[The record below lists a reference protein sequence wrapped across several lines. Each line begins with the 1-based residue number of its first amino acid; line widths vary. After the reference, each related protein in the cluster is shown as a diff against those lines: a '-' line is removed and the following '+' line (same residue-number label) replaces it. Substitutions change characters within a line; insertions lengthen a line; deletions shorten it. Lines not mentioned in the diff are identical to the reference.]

1 MALSV
6 KGRRRRGMENMNNCL
21 QRALSVVRENNPRCL
36 MGLLLLKELKGDG
49 EKNLRPC
56 SASTD
61 LDEENNVQHTRV
73 QTGQV
78 LQHEGLEDLTHKH
91 TSNITVSM
99 T

>member
-1 MALSV
+1 
-6 KGRRRRGMENMNNCL
+6 MENMNNCL
-21 QRALSVVRENNPRCL
+21 QRALSVGRENNLRCF
-36 MGLLLLKELKGDG
+36 MELLLLKELKGDG

-61 LDEENNVQHTRV
+61 LDEENNVQHARV

-91 TSNITVSM
+91 TSNITASM